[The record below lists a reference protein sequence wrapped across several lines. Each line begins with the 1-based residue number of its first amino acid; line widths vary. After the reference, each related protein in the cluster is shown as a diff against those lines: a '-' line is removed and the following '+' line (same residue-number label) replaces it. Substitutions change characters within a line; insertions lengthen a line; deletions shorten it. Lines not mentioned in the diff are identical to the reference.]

1 MREIKMTS
9 GKVRAVKLAAEN
21 HFSIFAVI
29 ITVVLLINVGD
40 VIAQRN
46 GTPFKSAGSEDEIV
60 AFPPTTTFAQAIQI
74 LSRISRDVEGKVI
87 IDPTNQQGPINV
99 SIQPTYWK
107 NALEAILRSNGL
119 EFVERAT
126 YYEIRPSTSGIIL
139 QQGPIGPKE
148 GELTIDSRQ
157 VEISAIFFQA
167 TRGNIAEAGIDWSI
181 FSRGNVNF
189 DISSV
194 AGTSV
199 TQEFLSATIDY
210 SAESGTSTISTL
222 ALLNAFEALNVGKI
236 ISKPIITVLDGATG
250 VIQVGQSFSIKQRDF
265 AGNTTDKFFEVG
277 TILTVTPTIISD
289 RDIDFIHLIISAEKS
304 SAFPDPVS
312 TRIDK
317 QVATTEVILLD
328 GEQTA
333 IAGLFADE
341 STSIRK
347 GIPILKDLPWWFFGL
362 RFLTGFSSTE
372 TKEEELIIIIRAD
385 LVPSITERVERRKME
400 LDEILKKEREEFDAD
415 LKKILNK

>member
-1 MREIKMTS
+1 MIL
-9 GKVRAVKLAAEN
+9 GKIRVVNLAAVN
-21 HFSIFAVI
+21 LFSIFALI
-29 ITVVLLINVGD
+29 IILVLLINVGD
-40 VIAQRN
+40 IFAQRI
-46 GTPFKSAGSEDEIV
+46 GTPFQGTGSEDAIV
-60 AFPPTTTFAQAIQI
+60 AFPPTTTFDQAIQI

-87 IDPTNQQGPINV
+87 IDPTNQRGPINIL
-99 SIQPTYWK
+99 IQPIYWK
-107 NALEAILRSNGL
+107 NALEAILRANGL

-126 YYEIRPSTSGIIL
+126 YYEIRPSGSGISL
-139 QQGPIGPKE
+139 PTGPIGPIE

-167 TRGNIAEAGIDWSI
+167 TRGSIAEAGIDWSI

-189 DISSV
+189 DISSI
-194 AGTSV
+194 AGSSV
-199 TQEFLSATIDY
+199 TQEFLSASIDY
-210 SAESGTSTISTL
+210 TAESGTSTITTL
-222 ALLNAFEALNVGKI
+222 ALLSAFEALNIGKI
-236 ISKPIITVLDGATG
+236 ISKPSITVLDGATG

-289 RDIDFIHLIISAEKS
+289 RDIDFIHLDITAEKS

-317 QVATTEVILLD
+317 QLAKTEVILLD

-333 IAGLFADE
+333 IAGLFTDE
-341 STSIRK
+341 ATSVRK

-362 RFLTGFSSTE
+362 RFLTGFSSSE
-372 TKEEELIIIIRAD
+372 TKEEELIIIIRVN
-385 LVPSITERVERRKME
+385 LVPSITERIERRKFE
-400 LDEILKKEREEFDAD
+400 LDEILRKEKEKFDED
-415 LKKILNK
+415 MKKIRAK

>member
-1 MREIKMTS
+1 MIS
-9 GKVRAVKLAAEN
+9 GKVRAVNLDTVN
-21 HFSIFAVI
+21 HFSIFAVLI
-29 ITVVLLINVGD
+29 CLVLLINVGN
-40 VIAQRN
+40 VFGQRI
-46 GTPFKSAGSEDEIV
+46 GTPFQGTGSEDEIV
-60 AFPPTTTFAQAIQI
+60 AFPPTTTFTQAIQI

-99 SIQPTYWK
+99 SIQPIYWK
-107 NALEAILRSNGL
+107 NALEAILRANGL

-126 YYEIRPSTSGIIL
+126 YYEIRLSGAGISL
-139 QQGPIGPKE
+139 PTGPIGPIE
-148 GELTIDSRQ
+148 GELTIDTRQ
-157 VEISAIFFQA
+157 VDISAIFFQA

-199 TQEFLSATIDY
+199 TQEFLSASVDY
-210 SAESGTSTISTL
+210 TAESGTSTITTL

-236 ISKPIITVLDGATG
+236 ISKPSVTVLDRATG

-289 RDIDFIHLIISAEKS
+289 RDVDFIHLVIGAEKS

-317 QVATTEVILLD
+317 QVATTELILLD

-341 STSIRK
+341 STVVRK

-362 RFLTGFSSTE
+362 RFLTGFSSSE
-372 TKEEELIIIIRAD
+372 TKEEELLIIIRVN
-385 LVPSITERVERRKME
+385 LVPSITERIERRKFE
-400 LDEILKKEREEFDAD
+400 LDEIFRKEKEKFDED
-415 LKKILNK
+415 LKKIKAK

>member
-1 MREIKMTS
+1 MIS
-9 GKVRAVKLAAEN
+9 GKVRAVDLAVVN
-21 HFSIFAVI
+21 RFFIFAVI
-29 ITVVLLINVGD
+29 IGLVLLINVGE
-40 VIAQRN
+40 ISAQRS
-46 GTPFKSAGSEDEIV
+46 GTPFQGTGSEDEIV

-74 LSRISRDVEGKVI
+74 LSRISRDLEGKVI

-99 SIQPTYWK
+99 SIQPIYWK

-126 YYEIRPSTSGIIL
+126 YYEIRVAGSGISL
-139 QQGPIGPKE
+139 PKGPLGPVE

-157 VEISAIFFQA
+157 VKISAIFFQA

-189 DISSV
+189 EISSV
-194 AGTSV
+194 AGSSV
-199 TQEFLSATIDY
+199 TQEFLSSAIDY
-210 SAESGTSTISTL
+210 TAERGTSTITTL
-222 ALLNAFEALNVGKI
+222 ALLNAFEALNIGKI
-236 ISKPIITVLDGATG
+236 ISKPTVTVLDRATG

-317 QVATTEVILLD
+317 QIASTEVILLD

-341 STSIRK
+341 STVVRK

-362 RFLTGFSSTE
+362 RFLTGFSSSE
-372 TKEEELIIIIRAD
+372 NKEEELLIIIRVD
-385 LVPSITERVERRKME
+385 LVPSITERVERRKLE
-400 LDEILKKEREEFDAD
+400 LNEILKEEKESFNED
-415 LKKILNK
+415 LKKILAK

>member
-1 MREIKMTS
+1 MISE
-9 GKVRAVKLAAEN
+9 KVRAVNSDTVN
-21 HFSIFAVI
+21 HFSFFAVI
-29 ITVVLLINVGD
+29 ICLVSLVIVGD
-40 VIAQRN
+40 VFAQRS
-46 GTPFKSAGSEDEIV
+46 GTPFRGTGSDDEIV

-74 LSRISRDVEGKVI
+74 LSRISRDVEGKII

-99 SIQPTYWK
+99 LIQPIYWK
-107 NALEAILRSNGL
+107 NALEAILRANGL

-126 YYEIRPSTSGIIL
+126 YYEIRPAEFGVSL
-139 QQGPIGPKE
+139 PLGPAVPLE
-148 GELTIDSRQ
+148 GELTIDTRQ

-194 AGTSV
+194 AASSV
-199 TQEFLSATIDY
+199 TQEFLSASVDY
-210 SAESGTSTISTL
+210 TAELGTSTISTL
-222 ALLNAFEALNVGKI
+222 GILSAFEALNIGKI
-236 ISKPIITVLDGATG
+236 ISKPSVTVLDGATG

-277 TILTVTPTIISD
+277 TILTVIPTIISD
-289 RDIDFIHLIISAEKS
+289 GDVNFIHLVISAEKS
-304 SAFPDPVS
+304 AAFPDPVS

-317 QVATTEVILLD
+317 QIATTEVLLLD

-341 STSIRK
+341 SIIIRK

-362 RFLTGFSSTE
+362 RFLTGFSASD
-372 TKEEELIIIIRAD
+372 TKEEELIIIIRVD
-385 LVPSITERVERRKME
+385 LVPSLTERIERRKFE
-400 LDEILKKEREEFDAD
+400 LDEILKEQKEKFNED
-415 LKKILNK
+415 LKKILSK